1 MKSFEMVMNNNDLRN
16 IIFSYFRKKPE
27 KICVTCQKVCVWN
40 KVKIRNLNSGL
51 HSILFAQDGT
61 LIGAADPRREGLVMG
76 E

>member
-40 KVKIRNLNSGL
+40 KVKIRNY
-51 HSILFAQDGT
+51 QDFYIEAYSNT
-61 LIGAADPRREGLVMG
+61 LTQCKICKDKQYNLI
-76 E
+76 

>member
-40 KVKIRNLNSGL
+40 KVQIRSY
-51 HSILFAQDGT
+51 QDFY
-61 LIGAADPRREGLVMG
+61 IEAYSNI
-76 E
+76 